1 MRPALLL
8 TSLIIILASCDNTTQ
23 IRTMDVEVAVIPTP
37 KEISI
42 PEQGLILTEL
52 SKIYF
57 KDEALKPMLER
68 FRLDLKKLTGLYP
81 ELTSRSCMRVDII
94 FNIDDQLQNDEYKI
108 DISKIIEV
116 SGGNYQALVMA
127 QTTLLQLVFIKDENV
142 CFPVVNIRDKPTA
155 KYRGLMI
162 DLARNWHSIKT
173 IKTLIDLA
181 AFYKTNYLHLH
192 FSDYQSYTLPSKK
205 YPKLSTPDKHY
216 SFFELQKLE
225 SYSQSRGITI
235 IPEIDLPGHSSSIVN
250 AYPEI
255 FAISAYEEN
264 PWIINMG
271 KEEVYTAI
279 DEIIGEIASVFKAT
293 PYIHIGGDEAIFYKS
308 EEDPHVKAYMKK
320 HELGVDIHE
329 LYRHFIVR
337 CNDIVK
343 RYDKQMC
350 VWEGFGRE
358 GEVEIPKDIL
368 VFEYET
374 NRYLPNHLVADGYQI
389 VNTSWKPLYVVNQ
402 KKWAPR
408 TIYNWNMWRWENWFD
423 KAPSFVPIQ
432 LEKSPLIIGAEMCAW
447 EQAEERELPSLRK
460 RLPVLNERIW
470 NTEEVISYQSFI
482 GQLEQL
488 DLKLSLLLADD
499 RQDELLYD
507 YNFEKEEE

>member
-1 MRPALLL
+1 MRPIILLA
-8 TSLIIILASCDNTTQ
+8 SVLIIMASCDNTTKTK
-23 IRTMDVEVAVIPTP
+23 TMDVDVAIIPTP
-37 KEISI
+37 KKITV
-42 PEQGLILTEL
+42 PEKVLMLTEA
-52 SKIYF
+52 SRVYSE
-57 KDEALKPMLER
+57 DESLNPVLDVFRIGLKR
-68 FRLDLKKLTGLYP
+68 LTGIHPDLAKIP
-81 ELTSRSCMRVDII
+81 CSKADII
-94 FNIDDQLQNDEYKI
+94 FSIDEQLEPDEYII
-108 DISKIIEV
+108 DITTKIEA
-116 SGGNYQALVMA
+116 SGGSYQALTMA
-127 QTTLLQLVFIKDENV
+127 QTTLLQLVFMHGEKV
-142 CFPVVNIRDKPTA
+142 CFPVLSIRDKPTA

-173 IKTLIDLA
+173 IKKLIDLSS
-181 AFYKTNYLHLH
+181 FYKSNYLHLH

-205 YPKLSTPDKHY
+205 YPKLPTPEQNY
-216 SFFELQKLE
+216 SFKDLQRLE
-225 SYSQSRGITI
+225 DYSQMRGVTI

-255 FAISAYEEN
+255 FAISAFEEN

-279 DEIIGEIASVFKAT
+279 DGIIGEIASVFKAT

-320 HELGVDIHE
+320 HELGEDIHE

-343 RYDKQMC
+343 KYNKQMC
-350 VWEGFGRE
+350 VWEGFRRDGN
-358 GEVEIPKDIL
+358 VEIPKDIL

-374 NRYLPNHLVADGYQI
+374 NRYLPNHLVADGYQV

-402 KKWAPR
+402 KKWTPK
-408 TIYNWNMWRWENWFD
+408 TIYNWNMWHWENWFD

-460 RLPVLNERIW
+460 RLPVLNQRIW
-470 NTEEVISYQSFI
+470 NTEEVISYESFI
-482 GQLEQL
+482 SQLEQL

-499 RQDELLYD
+499 RQDDLLFD
-507 YNFEKEEE
+507 YNFVKEEE